1 MVWQGGPASPR
12 TVWALFWE
20 NGSPSRAF
28 LEKAKSM
35 PMEWIGLVVLVIGLL
50 IAIWAAWGA
59 DRRSAKQQ
67 QEAIRQFWRELAK
80 SSSGP
85 RSTAKGS
92 NGSNGAVPAG
102 LGGQI
107 NVNVPPKS
115 NGKAC

>member
-1 MVWQGGPASPR
+1 MG
-12 TVWALFWE
+12 T
-20 NGSPSRAF
+20 
-28 LEKAKSM
+28 
-35 PMEWIGLVVLVIGLL
+35 EWLGLAVFAVVVLTAVL
-50 IAIWAAWGA
+50 AVWRA
-59 DRRSAKQQ
+59 DRRGAKQQ
-67 QEAIRQFWRELAK
+67 QEAIRQFWRELAQ